1 MSADT
6 AYLFDLDGT
15 ITQEEVLPRIASIVG
30 LEEEIGALTQ
40 ATINGII
47 PFNKSFR
54 LRVALLREATI
65 SEVHEALKD
74 FVLYENVVKFIHER
88 QSQCFIVT
96 GNLLEWVEP
105 LIERVGCRV
114 YASRGTVE
122 AGRLKGIENILTKS
136 DAVADLR
143 NSFSRI
149 ISVGD
154 GMGDVAMFETSDL
167 SIAFGAT
174 HDPVASLLEYADFV
188 AFTED
193 SLCRLLKAL

>member
-15 ITQEEVLPRIASIVG
+15 ITREELLPRIASLVG
-30 LEEEIGALTQ
+30 LEDEIDALTQ
-40 ATINGII
+40 ATIQGVI

-65 SEVHEALKD
+65 ADVHAALD
-74 FVLYENVVKFIHER
+74 GIALYENVVDFIRER
-88 QSQCFIVT
+88 QNQCFVVT

-114 YASRGTVE
+114 YGSRGTIE
-122 AGRLKGIENILTKS
+122 AGRLNGIENILDKS

-143 NSFSRI
+143 DSFSRI

-154 GMGDVAMFETSDL
+154 GMGDVAMFEASDL

>member
-15 ITQEEVLPRIASIVG
+15 ITREEVLPRIASLVG
-30 LEEEIGALTQ
+30 LEDEIDALTQ
-40 ATINGII
+40 ATIQGVI

-65 SEVHEALKD
+65 ADVHAAIKD
-74 FVLYENVVKFIHER
+74 IAMYDAVVEFIRER
-88 QSQCFIVT
+88 QDHCFIVT

-114 YASRGTVE
+114 YASRGNIE
-122 AGRLKGIENILTKS
+122 DGRLNGIQNVLTKS

-143 NSFSRI
+143 SSFSRI

-154 GMGDVAMFETSDL
+154 GMGDVTMFEASDL

-188 AFTED
+188 AFTEE